1 MDAFIDFLIDAGP
14 AGMFVAAFLAGSIL
28 PFSSELVLVGL
39 LGAGADP
46 TGLLV
51 WGTVG
56 NVLGGW
62 LNFFIGRMGR
72 ISWITR
78 FTGITAERLES
89 GLRPVRRYGAWM
101 GLLSFVPVV
110 GDLLT
115 VAMGYLRTPRW
126 LSLPAI
132 ALGKYARY
140 QFIVSTWVAAVGT
153 T

>member
-1 MDAFIDFLIDAGP
+1 MDAIVNFLVEAGP

-28 PFSSELVLVGL
+28 PFSSELVLMGL

-46 TGLLV
+46 VALLV
-51 WGTVG
+51 CGTAG

-72 ISWITR
+72 IGWITR
-78 FTGITAERLES
+78 FTGITAERLER
-89 GLRPVRRYGAWM
+89 GLKPVRRYGAWM
-101 GLLSFVPVV
+101 GLLSFVPVA

-115 VAMGYLRTPRW
+115 VAMGYLRTPPW

-132 ALGKYARY
+132 AIGKYARY
-140 QFIVSTWVAAVGT
+140 QAIVSTWTAAVAAA
-153 T
+153 

>member
-1 MDAFIDFLIDAGP
+1 MDAVIDFLIGAGP

-46 TGLLV
+46 TALLV
-51 WGTVG
+51 CGTAG

-62 LNFFIGRMGR
+62 LNYYIGRLGR
-72 ISWITR
+72 LEWISR
-78 FTGITAERLES
+78 FTGISPQRLER
-89 GLRPVRRYGAWM
+89 GLKPVRRYGAWM

-115 VAMGYLRTPRW
+115 VAMGYLRTQPW

-132 ALGKYARY
+132 ALSKYARY
-140 QFIVSTWVAAVGT
+140 QVIVSTWTAAVAT
-153 T
+153 N

>member
-1 MDAFIDFLIDAGP
+1 MDSVIDFLIEAGP

-46 TGLLV
+46 IALLV
-51 WGTVG
+51 CATAG

-62 LNFFIGRMGR
+62 LNYYIGRLGR
-72 ISWITR
+72 QEWISR
-78 FTGITAERLES
+78 FTGITPERLER
-89 GLRPVRRYGAWM
+89 GLKPVRRYGAWM

-115 VAMGYLRTPRW
+115 VAMGYLRTRPW

-140 QFIVSTWVAAVGT
+140 QAIVSTWTAA
-153 T
+153 